1 MGRSTQ
7 KSIFFKEDFYM
18 FTILYLRKIWKQK
31 LTVGNYVKLT
41 GTGTIDGILAIGAWI
56 GLEKVIDKIKTK
68 KELKKKFKEDVPET
82 I

>member
-7 KSIFFKEDFYM
+7 IYIFQGGLFM
-18 FTILYLRKIWKQK
+18 FTILYLRKIWKKK

-41 GTGTIDGILAIGAWI
+41 GTGTIDGILAIAAWI

>member
-1 MGRSTQ
+1 
-7 KSIFFKEDFYM
+7 M
-18 FTILYLRKIWKQK
+18 FTILYLRKIWKQR

-56 GLEKVIDKIKTK
+56 GLEKLIDKIKTK
-68 KELKKKFKEDVPET
+68 KELKKKLKEDVPET

>member
-1 MGRSTQ
+1 
-7 KSIFFKEDFYM
+7 M
-18 FTILYLRKIWKQK
+18 FTILYLRKIWKKK

-41 GTGTIDGILAIGAWI
+41 GTGTIDGILAIAAWI

>member
-1 MGRSTQ
+1 
-7 KSIFFKEDFYM
+7 M
-18 FTILYLRKIWKQK
+18 FTILYLRKIWKQR

-56 GLEKVIDKIKTK
+56 GLEKLIDKIKTK
-68 KELKKKFKEDVPET
+68 KEMKKKFKEDVPET

>member
-1 MGRSTQ
+1 
-7 KSIFFKEDFYM
+7 M
-18 FTILYLRKIWKQK
+18 FTILYLRKIWKQR

-56 GLEKVIDKIKTK
+56 GLEKLIDKIKTK

>member
-1 MGRSTQ
+1 ML
-7 KSIFFKEDFYM
+7 
-18 FTILYLRKIWKQK
+18 TILYLRKIWKQR
-31 LTVGNYVKLT
+31 LTVGNYVKLA
-41 GTGTIDGILAIGAWI
+41 GTGTIDGILAIAAWI